1 MQFNN
6 IKQGTF
12 FGLLLVTSGLFI
24 WMLRNYLFPVFWAV
38 VIAIVFYPLF
48 TYFDKKLNGR
58 SASASLLSVS
68 VIILIVVIPLSII
81 GSLVIQESLSLY
93 KEVSEGQPLN
103 GLNLL
108 ERTSSLSIYL
118 EPLGVSPDEVQ
129 SRLKTWTSDGLSTM
143 SKSLVGFSQSTFS
156 FLISTFIMMYLLFF
170 MFKDGKKLI
179 EVLYHY
185 LPMSNVY
192 EKHLM
197 GRFAATTRAVTKG
210 TLVIAV
216 VQGALGGIAFAIAGV
231 SAPTLWG
238 VAMTFLSVIPAVGSG
253 IIWFPAG
260 IILLLTGS
268 YWQGSFILFVGIVL
282 ISVID
287 NFLRP
292 LLIGRETKMPDAII
306 LLATLGGLATF
317 GISGFIVGPIVAA
330 FFISLWSIFEEQ
342 YHKELS
348 NNT

>member
-6 IKQGTF
+6 IKQVTF
-12 FGLLLVTSGLFI
+12 FGLLLATSTLFI
-24 WMLRNYLFPVFWAV
+24 WMLGNFLFPVFWSV
-38 VIAIVFYPLF
+38 VFAIIFYPL
-48 TYFDKKLNGR
+48 YSYIEKKLNGR
-58 SASASLLSVS
+58 SSTAALLAVS
-68 VIILIVVIPLSII
+68 GIFLMVVIPLSII
-81 GSLVIQESLSLY
+81 SGLIIHESLGLY
-93 KEVSEGQPLN
+93 NEVSEGQPLN

-108 ERTSSLSIYL
+108 ERTASLSVHL
-118 EPLGVSPDEVQ
+118 EPLGISPEEVQ
-129 SRLKTWTSDGLSTM
+129 TRLKGWTSDGLSTL

-156 FLISTFIMMYLLFF
+156 FLISTFVMLYLLFF
-170 MFKDGKKLI
+170 MFKDGKKLVGI
-179 EVLYHY
+179 LHHY
-185 LPMSNVY
+185 LPMNKTH
-192 EKHLM
+192 EKHLTD
-197 GRFAATTRAVTKG
+197 RFAATTRAVTKG

-216 VQGALGGIAFAIAGV
+216 VQGALGGMAFAITGV

-268 YWQGSFILFVGIVL
+268 LWQGGFILFVGIVL

-292 LLIGRETKMPDAII
+292 LLIGRDTKMPDAII

-317 GISGFIVGPIVAA
+317 GISGFIMGPIIAA
-330 FFISLWSIFEEQ
+330 FFLSLWSIFEEK
-342 YHKELS
+342 YHQELS
-348 NNT
+348 SNT